1 MRIALAAVL
10 VLSLAPAA
18 LADPPAPGPTPAAA
32 APAPAEHVS
41 DDCARARAH
50 NKTCVLDMG
59 SETVDGNVATN
70 TGIDTTIVPM
80 GKYGSLINLR
90 KDFIDKIV
98 KTADDL

>member
-1 MRIALAAVL
+1 MRIALAAAL
-10 VLSLAPAA
+10 VLLLAPAA
-18 LADPPAPGPTPAAA
+18 MADKLPTANVDPAPKA
-32 APAPAEHVS
+32 APAEHPS

-59 SETVDGNVATN
+59 SETVDGNVASN

-98 KTADDL
+98 KTANDL